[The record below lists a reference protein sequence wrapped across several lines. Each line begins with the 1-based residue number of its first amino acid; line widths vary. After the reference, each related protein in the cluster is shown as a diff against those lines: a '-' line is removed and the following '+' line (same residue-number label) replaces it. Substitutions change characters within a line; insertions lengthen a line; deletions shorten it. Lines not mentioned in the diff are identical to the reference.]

1 MCSAVPTTALEE
13 ATEVF
18 LGARNRL
25 FGLAYRIL
33 NSRSDAE
40 DIVQEAWLR
49 WQTCDRTAVI
59 DPPAFLATTTTRL
72 CINAMQSARAR
83 HETHARPWLP
93 ESVDPRADPVL
104 RLERSEALEHAA
116 TTLVERLSPTERAA
130 YVLREAFDYPYAQIA
145 AIVGITVQN
154 ARQLV
159 SRARKHVVVETE
171 REKVA
176 GSAEQQRLVAA
187 FVAAADGDLTLLE
200 TVFAHDVPMAA

>member
-1 MCSAVPTTALEE
+1 MCSAGPTAALDE

-25 FGLAYRIL
+25 FGIAYRIL

-49 WQTCDRTAVI
+49 WQTCDRPAVI

-72 CINAMQSARAR
+72 CINVMQSARAR
-83 HETHARPWLP
+83 HETHASPWLP
-93 ESVDPRADPVL
+93 EPVDPRADPVL
-104 RLERSEALEHAA
+104 GVERREALEYAT

-130 YVLREAFDYPYAQIA
+130 YVLREVFDYPYAQIA
-145 AIVGITVQN
+145 AIVGISVQN

-159 SRARKHVVVETE
+159 SRARKHVVIETE
-171 REKVA
+171 RDRAA
-176 GSAEQQRLVAA
+176 GSPEQKRLVAA
-187 FVAAADGDLTLLE
+187 FVAAADGDLTHLE
-200 TVFAHDVPMAA
+200 RVFAHDVPMAA

>member
-1 MCSAVPTTALEE
+1 MSSAGPAAALEE

-25 FGLAYRIL
+25 FGIAYRIL

-49 WQTCDRTAVI
+49 WQTCDRIAVI

-72 CINAMQSARAR
+72 CINVMQSARAR
-83 HETHARPWLP
+83 HETHVRPWLP
-93 ESVDPRADPVL
+93 EPVDARADPVL
-104 RLERSEALEHAA
+104 GVERSEALEYAA

-145 AIVGITVQN
+145 AIVGVTVQN

-171 REKVA
+171 RDMAA
-176 GSAEQQRLVAA
+176 GSTEQTRLVAA
-187 FVAAADGDLTLLE
+187 FVAAADGDLALLE
-200 TVFAHDVPMAA
+200 SVFARDVPVAA